1 MSICVVPF
9 VVCLV
14 LRSLRFTACRVLS
27 RHSGDH
33 LGRGPQG
40 QARQE
45 GPVQAETQKEV
56 KRVPARPISRNPSA
70 NPIFHGT
77 S

>member
-1 MSICVVPF
+1 MELKDWMQLITSWAAIAVTIWIEV
-9 VVCLV
+9 
-14 LRSLRFTACRVLS
+14 RR
-27 RHSGDH
+27 
-33 LGRGPQG
+33 G

>member
-1 MSICVVPF
+1 MELKDWMQLITSWAAIAVTIWIEV
-9 VVCLV
+9 
-14 LRSLRFTACRVLS
+14 RR
-27 RHSGDH
+27 
-33 LGRGPQG
+33 G

-45 GPVQAETQKEV
+45 GPVQAETQEEV

>member
-1 MSICVVPF
+1 MELKDWMQPI
-9 VVCLV
+9 
-14 LRSLRFTACRVLS
+14 TS
-27 RHSGDH
+27 RAAIAVTIWVEVRRDK
-33 LGRGPQG
+33 PDK
-40 QARQE
+40 E

>member
-1 MSICVVPF
+1 MELKDWMQLITSWAAIAV
-9 VVCLV
+9 
-14 LRSLRFTACRVLS
+14 TIWI
-27 RHSGDH
+27 D
-33 LGRGPQG
+33 RGPQG